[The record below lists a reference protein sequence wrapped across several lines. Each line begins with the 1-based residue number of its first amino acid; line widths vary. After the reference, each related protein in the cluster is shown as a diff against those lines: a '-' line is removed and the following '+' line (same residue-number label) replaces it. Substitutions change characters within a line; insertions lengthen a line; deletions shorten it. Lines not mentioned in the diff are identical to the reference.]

1 MTNTKKAITFREW
14 QKRQMIIEV
23 YKVCGKS
30 KGLYFE
36 KFATETVNWS
46 MIKAMYNKMMNGSKK

>member
-14 QKRQMIIEV
+14 QKREMIKEV
-23 YKVCGKS
+23 YAVCGKS

-36 KFATETVNWS
+36 NFVADTVNWS
-46 MIKAMYNKMMNGSKK
+46 MIKAVYNKLIKN